1 MIRAHPSSTTP
12 HPGGPIRTLAVSL
25 IGAAALAAGLVFIHQ
40 QKQVDAPQRLKQTP
54 AGETVPADISLERLR
69 ELGY

>member
-1 MIRAHPSSTTP
+1 MIHALHAVTTIY
-12 HPGGPIRTLAVSL
+12 PGGPIRTLAVSL

-54 AGETVPADISLERLR
+54 PGETVPADISLERLR